1 MSCGNQDA
9 QTDDVGVMGAVR
21 PLGAKSPL
29 VQRAKGMNTC
39 SNTLKALLTMGE
51 TVRRA
56 LPIPGL
62 WHHQPI
68 RPTDILDSH
77 LK

>member
-9 QTDDVGVMGAVR
+9 QTSDVGVMGAVR
-21 PLGAKSPL
+21 PLGANRPL
-29 VQRAKGMNTC
+29 VHRAKGVNTC

-51 TVRRA
+51 TARRA

-62 WHHQPI
+62 WRHQPI
-68 RPTDILDSH
+68 RPPDILDSN
-77 LK
+77 LT